1 MLPHEFIRVVSVNQ
15 GVLID
20 TCAWIDFLRGT
31 PGALSD
37 QVALAIE
44 QDRAVMCGVVVAE
57 LLQGVKAGKEQRSLE
72 FLLANVA
79 CAATLEADW
88 HSAGLLL
95 GALRQKG
102 LKIPLTDAL
111 IAAVARRC
119 NLPVLTVDQHFKHLP
134 VALLK
139 VLDL

>member
-1 MLPHEFIRVVSVNQ
+1 MTSPASQ

-37 QVALAIE
+37 QVAQAIE
-44 QDRAVMCGVVVAE
+44 QGSAVLCGVVVAE
-57 LLQGVKAGKEQRSLE
+57 LLQGVKPGKEQRSLA

-79 CAATLEADW
+79 CAATLEEDW

-95 GALRQKG
+95 GALRQSG
-102 LKIPLTDAL
+102 IKIPLTDAL
-111 IAAVARRC
+111 IAAVAQRC
-119 NLPVLTVDQHFKHLP
+119 KLPVLTVDQHFRHLP
-134 VALLK
+134 VALL
-139 VLDL
+139 